1 MADNKFEDT
10 RSSIQK
16 LLIIF
21 YRSIENKF
29 VNRKFEQV
37 VIQIVYKKS
46 ISNFELFAY
55 VFDSIYDYNLKN
67 KEDFLNFINKESEK
81 DVKDKRVANL
91 YCSSNNL

>member
-1 MADNKFEDT
+1 MAGNKFEDT

-16 LLIIF
+16 LLNIF

-29 VNRKFEQV
+29 VNRKFEQD

-46 ISNFELFAY
+46 ISNFELIAY

-91 YCSSNNL
+91 YYSSNNL